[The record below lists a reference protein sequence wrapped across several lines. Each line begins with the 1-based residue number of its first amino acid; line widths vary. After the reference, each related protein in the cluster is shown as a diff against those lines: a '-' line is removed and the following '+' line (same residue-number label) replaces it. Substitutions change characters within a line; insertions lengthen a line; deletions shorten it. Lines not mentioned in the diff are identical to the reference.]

1 MPITRLREFGPVNA
15 GTLVHSVSGVPA
27 YAVILSASR
36 ESDTGLLKVNAW
48 TSAASKG
55 LSSSP
60 LNPQHT
66 CSKPCAS
73 HNTTESLWTF
83 QHFQRSKPIGGQ
95 MTWIC
100 SSVSELWLT
109 MVWTDPVQAGQ
120 GVSIE
125 WIKASHCIA
134 NIQCWLFL
142 KIRSLLAMWTYTFH
156 TLTSLLSLSTKMFRN
171 GQWILSWIFPPHLIL
186 RILLQT
192 TF

>member
-15 GTLVHSVSGVPA
+15 GTSVHSLSGVPA

-36 ESDTGLLKVNAW
+36 ESGTGLLKVNAW
-48 TSAASKG
+48 TLAASKG

-66 CSKPCAS
+66 CSKPCSS
-73 HNTTESLWTF
+73 HNTTEALWTF
-83 QHFQRSKPIGGQ
+83 QHFQRRKPIGGH

-109 MVWTDPVQAGQ
+109 TVWTDPVLAGQ

-125 WIKASHCIA
+125 LIKTCHCVA
-134 NIQCWLFL
+134 NIQCRLFL
-142 KIRSLLAMWTYTFH
+142 QI
-156 TLTSLLSLSTKMFRN
+156 
-171 GQWILSWIFPPHLIL
+171 
-186 RILLQT
+186 
-192 TF
+192 